1 MKKFFVLL
9 NVCTFFLLAF
19 HSFSVAQTKQE
30 LIVAAAAD
38 LQNAFSDIKPI
49 FEKDNHCKLILNFGS
64 TGLLVQQIKQ
74 GAPFDILAAANVSY
88 IEQLEKE
95 NLILPN
101 SETIYARGRI
111 GIWYPKDSPF
121 ILNSLSDLTNP
132 QIKRIAIAN
141 PVHAPYGVAAK
152 EALVSSKIWDLVKDK
167 LIYGENISETKQYA
181 QTGNVDAAIIALSLS
196 QDSVGRFILIDESLH
211 NPLNQALGIIKQT
224 KNPELAKKFCDFL
237 TSSTGKTI
245 LKKYGFQL
253 PQETSQKS
261 SEKSVKQ

>member
-1 MKKFFVLL
+1 MKKLLSVLGL
-9 NVCTFFLLAF
+9 WICFLLIV
-19 HSFSVAQTKQE
+19 SVSLTKETKPE

-38 LQNAFSDIKPI
+38 LQNAFTDIKPI
-49 FEKDNHCKLILNFGS
+49 FEKENNCHLILNFGS

-101 SETIYARGRI
+101 SKMIYARGRI
-111 GIWYPKDSPF
+111 GIWYRKDSPF
-121 ILNSLSDLTNP
+121 TLHSLSDLTNS

-152 EALVSSKIWDLVKDK
+152 ESLVSSKLWDLVKDK
-167 LIYGENISETKQYA
+167 LVYGENISETKQYA

-196 QDSVGRFILIDESLH
+196 KDSIGKFILIDESLH
-211 NPLNQALGIIKQT
+211 NPLNQALGIIKET

-237 TSSTGKTI
+237 SSSIGKTI
-245 LKKYGFQL
+245 LKKYFGNLKRKLF
-253 PQETSQKS
+253 PA
-261 SEKSVKQ
+261 

>member
-1 MKKFFVLL
+1 MRVNLKTRLL
-9 NVCTFFLLAF
+9 TLFLCLLLCGI
-19 HSFSVAQTKQE
+19 SIGQTAKPE

-38 LQNAFSDIKPI
+38 LQNAFTDIKPI
-49 FEKDNHCKLILNFGS
+49 FEKENHCKLILNFGS

-95 NLILPN
+95 DLIVPN
-101 SETIYARGRI
+101 SKTIYARGRI
-111 GIWYPKDSPF
+111 GIWYRKDSPF
-121 ILNSLSDLTNP
+121 IVNTLSDLTGS

-152 EALVSSKIWDLVKDK
+152 EALVSSKLWDLVKDK
-167 LIYGENISETKQYA
+167 LVYGENISQTKQYA

-196 QDSVGRFILIDESLH
+196 NDSAGRFILINESLH
-211 NPLNQALGIIKQT
+211 KPLNQALGIIKNT
-224 KNPELAKKFCDFL
+224 KNPKLAKKFCDFL
-237 TSSTGKTI
+237 KSAKGKTI

-253 PQETSQKS
+253 PQETPQKS
-261 SEKSVKQ
+261 FE